1 MSSEHASNFIK
12 PLAYKL
18 TLLEIMKTTYRDF
31 QIILEIGNT
40 LRRTKYWIPTLNPNN
55 LSQSHNP
62 TEVKILN
69 NYTSKGSL

>member
-40 LRRTKYWIPTLNPNN
+40 LRRTKY
-55 LSQSHNP
+55 
-62 TEVKILN
+62 
-69 NYTSKGSL
+69 